1 MNKQLQ
7 QQQNLREL
15 ARLTFL
21 NLMSVNGVM
30 AKTIIR
36 NYKLKNTSYFVR
48 SKQKQEREKMSECNK
63 CGITDHEIT
72 PKQIKEYLGEKPDN
86 NILDQ
91 QTDKMFFFVN
101 EDIVCR
107 MCDLK

>member
-21 NLMSVNGVM
+21 NLMSANGVM

-48 SKQKQEREKMSECNK
+48 SKQKQQKESYEKSRYVQK
-63 CGITDHEIT
+63 T
-72 PKQIKEYLGEKPDN
+72 
-86 NILDQ
+86 
-91 QTDKMFFFVN
+91 
-101 EDIVCR
+101 
-107 MCDLK
+107 

>member
-1 MNKQLQ
+1 MGIINKQL

-36 NYKLKNTSYFVR
+36 NYK
-48 SKQKQEREKMSECNK
+48 QKQERKSYEKETRR
-63 CGITDHEIT
+63 I
-72 PKQIKEYLGEKPDN
+72 
-86 NILDQ
+86 
-91 QTDKMFFFVN
+91 QT
-101 EDIVCR
+101 
-107 MCDLK
+107 

>member
-21 NLMSVNGVM
+21 NLMSANGVM

-36 NYKLKNTSYFVR
+36 NYK
-48 SKQKQEREKMSECNK
+48 QKQERNNEYKTVWS
-63 CGITDHEIT
+63 
-72 PKQIKEYLGEKPDN
+72 KENLG
-86 NILDQ
+86 
-91 QTDKMFFFVN
+91 
-101 EDIVCR
+101 
-107 MCDLK
+107 